1 MRKKKTLIKCVLIL
15 MQTII
20 HNHIYCIVMLRKIKK
35 KKIVYALF
43 SLYFQK
49 EKLWCIFF
57 CFVLINS
64 GTV

>member
-35 KKIVYALF
+35 KKL
-43 SLYFQK
+43 SMHYFH
-49 EKLWCIFF
+49 CIFKRKNCGVF
-57 CFVLINS
+57 SFVLY
-64 GTV
+64 